1 MRRRGR
7 GVNVAAWA
15 AITAGL
21 IVLLSMILP
30 AGFWWFMLGVALI
43 TVGLSINRWC

>member
-1 MRRRGR
+1 MRRNKKR
-7 GVNVAAWA
+7 VNAVAWV

-30 AGFWWFMLGVALI
+30 DGFWWFMLGVALI
-43 TVGLSINRWC
+43 TAGLCINRWC